1 MVGPAAM
8 AVQRRFGL
16 RTALLAGTGLMFAAL
31 FASAYA
37 TQVWHLFL
45 SQGVGFGWG
54 MGFLYTP
61 ASSALPPWFTSRR
74 SLAVGIS
81 TAGAGFGGL
90 VYSLATNAAV
100 QRWGLPWAYRILALC
115 SLGANLL
122 SAGLLRDLA
131 HKRRASQPPPSK
143 FRMRDLGRIQVLL
156 VVAWGITT
164 ELGYIT
170 LLYSLPHYAATIGL
184 TARQGSLANALLNVG
199 LALGRPVIGYASDI
213 FGRINTAMIIT
224 ATCALLCFAL
234 WIPANGF
241 PLLAA
246 FAFLVGGLCG
256 IFWST
261 ITPILVECVGLGQLS
276 STFGF
281 VCTLMVFPT
290 TFAEP
295 IAMTLV
301 GASGNIYL
309 TAQVFVGCV
318 FVVGASSLWVLRAWK
333 IVGIR
338 PKAEQVSESACTSWL
353 QPPEVSHWPWLS
365 ALFSLDRV

>member
-1 MVGPAAM
+1 MMGPAAM
-8 AVQRRFGL
+8 AVQHRFGL
-16 RTALLAGTGLMFAAL
+16 RAALLAGTGLMFAAL

-100 QRWGLPWAYRILALC
+100 QRWGLPWTYRILALC

-122 SAGLLRDLA
+122 SACLLRDLA
-131 HKRRASQPPPSK
+131 RERHAAQPPPPK
-143 FRMRDLGRIQVLL
+143 FRMRNLGRIQVLL

-170 LLYSLPHYAATIGL
+170 LLYSLPHFATTIGL
-184 TARQGSLANALLNVG
+184 TAQQGSLANALLNVG
-199 LALGRPVIGYASDI
+199 LALGRPIIGYASDL
-213 FGRINTAMIIT
+213 FGRINTAMMMT
-224 ATCALLCFAL
+224 AICALFCFAL

-241 PLLAA
+241 PLLAT
-246 FAFLVGGLCG
+246 FSLLVGGLCG

-261 ITPILVECVGLGQLS
+261 ITPILAECVGLGQLS

-301 GASGNIYL
+301 GASGNTYL

-338 PKAEQVSESACTSWL
+338 TRAEQVSESTRTSWL
-353 QPPEVSHWPWLS
+353 QSPKVNHWLWLS